1 MKFNDNFKSVV
12 SSMEMHTTIGID
24 PEHGGWYETYDENT
38 GGERFYAEGELE
50 VDFEPNGGVTL
61 TGYDGCFELPEHIIE
76 ALEKKGVNI
85 DL

>member
-1 MKFNDNFKSVV
+1 MIFNDNFKSMV
-12 SSMEMHTTIGID
+12 SNMEMHTPIGID

-50 VDFEPNGGVTL
+50 VDFEPNGGVSL
-61 TGYDGCFELPEHIIE
+61 TGYDGCFELPAHIIE

>member
-1 MKFNDNFKSVV
+1 MKFNDNFKIMV
-12 SSMEMHTTIGID
+12 SNMEMHTTIGID

-50 VDFEPNGGVTL
+50 VDFEPNGGVSL
-61 TGYDGCFELPEHIIE
+61 TGYDGCFELPAHIIE

>member
-1 MKFNDNFKSVV
+1 MKFTHNFETNV
-12 SSMEMHTTIGID
+12 SNMAVDTTIGID
-24 PEHGGWYETYDENT
+24 PEHGGWYETYDINT

-50 VDFEPNGGVTL
+50 VDFEPSGGVTL
-61 TGYDGCFELPEHIIE
+61 TGYDGCFELPAHIIE

>member
-12 SSMEMHTTIGID
+12 SNMEMQTTIGID

>member
-61 TGYDGCFELPEHIIE
+61 TGYDGCFELPEYIIE
-76 ALEKKGVNI
+76 ALEKKGVII

>member
-1 MKFNDNFKSVV
+1 
-12 SSMEMHTTIGID
+12 MEVHTTIGID
-24 PEHGGWYETYDENT
+24 PEHGGWYETYDEST

-50 VDFEPNGGVTL
+50 VDFELNGGVTL
-61 TGYDGCFELPEHIIE
+61 TGYDGCFELPSHIIE

>member
-1 MKFNDNFKSVV
+1 MKFNDSFKSVV
-12 SSMEMHTTIGID
+12 SSTEMHTTIGID

-50 VDFEPNGGVTL
+50 VDFEPNGSVTL
-61 TGYDGCFELPEHIIE
+61 TGYDGCFELPAHIIE
-76 ALEKKGVNI
+76 ALEKKGVTI

>member
-1 MKFNDNFKSVV
+1 MKFNDNFKSMA
-12 SSMEMHTTIGID
+12 SNMEMHTTIGID

-50 VDFEPNGGVTL
+50 VDFEPNGGVSL
-61 TGYDGCFELPEHIIE
+61 TGYDGCFELPAHIIE

>member
-1 MKFNDNFKSVV
+1 MKFNDNFKSMV
-12 SSMEMHTTIGID
+12 SILDMLTTIGID

-50 VDFEPNGGVTL
+50 VDFEPNGGVSL
-61 TGYDGCFELPEHIIE
+61 TGYDGCFELPAHIIE

>member
-1 MKFNDNFKSVV
+1 MV
-12 SSMEMHTTIGID
+12 SNMEMHTTIGID

-50 VDFEPNGGVTL
+50 VDFEPNGGVSL
-61 TGYDGCFELPEHIIE
+61 TGYDGCFELPAHIIE